1 MRQIFT
7 AKKLEDAKRQAVQA
21 FGVSESQIVFRI
33 LEQKKGL
40 MGIGASVTI
49 EAIYEPP
56 VAAVETPAPAAEPM
70 PEPQAAAPVVEET
83 VKTITETVVEPE
95 TDAVVE
101 ETVSVTETVTVTE
114 PAADAESEAV
124 ATESAEPL
132 SLDSLTPE
140 QQAAVKRVQ
149 DYVAAVYEK
158 LGVTVTTTPKV
169 QENGILLEI
178 SSNSRGG
185 TIIGRRGETLDA
197 MQYLSSII
205 ANKGEEDY
213 CRIILDSNG
222 YREKRRQTLEH
233 LAERLAKTVIRNQRA
248 TTLEPMNPYERRIIH
263 AKVAEIDGVS
273 SKSVGEDPYRK
284 VVILPLDEN
293 GEPLIGVSIV
303 VKGTSTGTITDFDGK
318 FSINLPAGSKELVV
332 SYIGYKEQTVA
343 VTGNAGNRKRNG
355 NNTHR
360 NREEEIP
367 HKPTNFDD
375 IMSTSFEKDYRK
387 PKPEDDLQVGLY
399 GKIE

>member
-83 VKTITETVVEPE
+83 VETITETVVEPE

-114 PAADAESEAV
+114 PAADAKPEAV

-158 LGVTVTTTPKV
+158 LGVTVTK
-169 QENGILLEI
+169 
-178 SSNSRGG
+178 
-185 TIIGRRGETLDA
+185 IGRA
-197 MQYLSSII
+197 S
-205 ANKGEEDY
+205 
-213 CRIILDSNG
+213 CR
-222 YREKRRQTLEH
+222 
-233 LAERLAKTVIRNQRA
+233 ERV
-248 TTLEPMNPYERRIIH
+248 
-263 AKVAEIDGVS
+263 
-273 SKSVGEDPYRK
+273 
-284 VVILPLDEN
+284 
-293 GEPLIGVSIV
+293 
-303 VKGTSTGTITDFDGK
+303 
-318 FSINLPAGSKELVV
+318 
-332 SYIGYKEQTVA
+332 
-343 VTGNAGNRKRNG
+343 
-355 NNTHR
+355 
-360 NREEEIP
+360 
-367 HKPTNFDD
+367 
-375 IMSTSFEKDYRK
+375 
-387 PKPEDDLQVGLY
+387 
-399 GKIE
+399 